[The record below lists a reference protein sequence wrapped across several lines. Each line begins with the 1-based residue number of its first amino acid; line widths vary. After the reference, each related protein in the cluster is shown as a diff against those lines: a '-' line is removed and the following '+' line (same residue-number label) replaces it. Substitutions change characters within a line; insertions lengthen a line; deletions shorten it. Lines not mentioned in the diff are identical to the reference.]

1 MASRFTMNGSSR
13 KWHVSIAEWRNRMT
27 KKETCIICDGVGET
41 VADKSYDGDLF
52 SLEGEV
58 VQCENCEGKG
68 IIE

>member
-1 MASRFTMNGSSR
+1 MNN
-13 KWHVSIAEWRNRMT
+13 KQKVVMINE